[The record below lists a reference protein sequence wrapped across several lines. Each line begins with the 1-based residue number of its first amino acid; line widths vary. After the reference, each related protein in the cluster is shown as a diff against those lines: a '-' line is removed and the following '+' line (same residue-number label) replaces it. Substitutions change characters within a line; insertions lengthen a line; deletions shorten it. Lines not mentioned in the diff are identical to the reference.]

1 MIVELWYGTYAK
13 KHFYRRNMHLTV
25 DTSVEISFD
34 ISTHLYQNAFLT
46 WFGEAE
52 IFLESLLLVPS
63 SLLQESW
70 LER

>member
-1 MIVELWYGTYAK
+1 
-13 KHFYRRNMHLTV
+13 MHLTV

-34 ISTHLYQNAFLT
+34 VSTHLYQNAFLT

-52 IFLESLLLVPS
+52 IFLESLLLVPL